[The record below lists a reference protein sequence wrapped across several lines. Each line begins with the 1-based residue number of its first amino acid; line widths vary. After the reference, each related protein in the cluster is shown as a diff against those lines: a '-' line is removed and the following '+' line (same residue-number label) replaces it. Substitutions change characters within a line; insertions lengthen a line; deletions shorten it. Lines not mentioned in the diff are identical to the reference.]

1 MTKKIIITLLG
12 IIAISGL
19 ALAACS
25 GINAAAT
32 ATAVPTQSSDQPVQS
47 DSVIAEAM
55 VEPQESRSLYFTQPG
70 TVQEVLVQK
79 GDLVEAGQVLARLAN
94 VEPQQ
99 AALDGATLEV
109 EQATQALDELK
120 RTAELAHSD
129 AAVQLLLAQQAV
141 FEAQRAWDEID
152 TEATQDDIDQ
162 AKVDV
167 AEAEKNLEDAQKEYD
182 RYKDL
187 PEDNASKKA
196 AKADLDDAQQAYD
209 DAVLKQDE
217 LVNAYETA
225 QANLEKAQNDQ
236 AEAQHRFDQTLEG
249 PDPLQLKLAEL
260 RLQAAL
266 SSQVAAQAAMDNLEI
281 VAPFAGTI
289 MDANLLANEEVTPGT
304 WAFVLADLNQWYVR
318 TSDLTELEVVQIE
331 NGQIVK
337 IVPDFT
343 ARRGAQRDG
352 AGNQQCI
359 SNRNRRYP
367 VRCADPPGRLRPAL
381 ALGYDGRGGFSE
393 VAWSAPGYCRPQGF
407 FQSLGSFA
415 LWCW

>member
-120 RTAELAHSD
+120 RTAELAHSE

-141 FEAQRAWDEID
+141 FSAQRAWDEID

-167 AEAEKNLEDAQKEYD
+167 AEAEKDLEDAQKEYD

-187 PEDNASKKA
+187 PDDNASKKA

-209 DAVLKQDE
+209 DAVLNQDE

-249 PDPLQLKLAEL
+249 PDPMQLKLREL
-260 RLQAAL
+260 RLQSAL

-281 VAPFAGTI
+281 VAPFSGTI

-337 IVPDFT
+337 IVPDSLPDVVLSGT
-343 ARRGAQRDG
+343 VQE
-352 AGNQQCI
+352 I
-359 SNRNRRYP
+359 SDVFRTETGDILYDVLIRLDDF
-367 VRCADPPGRLRPAL
+367 DPRLQW
-381 ALGYDGRGGFSE
+381 GMTVE
-393 VAWSAPGYCRPQGF
+393 VD
-407 FQSLGSFA
+407 FQK
-415 LWCW
+415 

>member
-47 DSVIAEAM
+47 EGVIAEAM

-120 RTAELAHSD
+120 RTAELAHSE
-129 AAVQLLLAQQAV
+129 AAVQLLLAQQAT
-141 FEAQRAWDEID
+141 FSAQRAWDEID

-167 AEAEKNLEDAQKEYD
+167 AEVEKNLEDAQKEYD

-187 PEDNASKKA
+187 PDDNASKKA

-209 DAVLKQDE
+209 DAVLNQDE

-249 PDPLQLKLAEL
+249 PDPMQLKLSG
-260 RLQAAL
+260 AA
-266 SSQVAAQAAMDNLEI
+266 AA
-281 VAPFAGTI
+281 VGTV
-289 MDANLLANEEVTPGT
+289 EPGRC
-304 WAFVLADLNQWYVR
+304 A
-318 TSDLTELEVVQIE
+318 S
-331 NGQIVK
+331 
-337 IVPDFT
+337 
-343 ARRGAQRDG
+343 RDG
-352 AGNQQCI
+352 QPGNR
-359 SNRNRRYP
+359 SAFLRYHHG
-367 VRCADPPGRLRPAL
+367 CQPA
-381 ALGYDGRGGFSE
+381 R
-393 VAWSAPGYCRPQGF
+393 
-407 FQSLGSFA
+407 
-415 LWCW
+415 